1 MCYIFK
7 LSWMAQMIKAQLV
20 KKKKPKNKKHP
31 CFPLFG
37 HWAHI
42 PCDLT
47 GLCECLKGG
56 YFPNIWNRCR
66 SRTGQVGSVYKLC
79 SNCLCALFYTRT
91 GISMSHTVTEEI
103 HQKQHV
109 IIKRNL
115 HYGLQRQLN
124 GSKRYRTI
132 CYSYKKKLKGIF
144 TFPSH

>member
-1 MCYIFK
+1 MDGSDDKSTTC
-7 LSWMAQMIKAQLV
+7 Q
-20 KKKKPKNKKHP
+20 KKTKNKKHP

-47 GLCECLKGG
+47 GLCERLKGG

>member
-20 KKKKPKNKKHP
+20 KKKPKNKNHP

-47 GLCECLKGG
+47 GLSERLKGG

>member
-7 LSWMAQMIKAQLV
+7 LSWKAQMIKAQVV
-20 KKKKPKNKKHP
+20 KKNKNKNRHP

-47 GLCECLKGG
+47 GLCERLKGG
-56 YFPNIWNRCR
+56 YFPNIWNHCR

-79 SNCLCALFYTRT
+79 SNRLYALFCTRP
-91 GISMSHTVTEEI
+91 GISVSHTVTKEI

-109 IIKRNL
+109 IIKRNW
-115 HYGLQRQLN
+115 HHGPQRQLN
-124 GSKRYRTI
+124 GSKRYRAI
-132 CYSYKKKLKGIF
+132 RYSYRK
-144 TFPSH
+144 T